1 MSKFCNFSILALLV
15 SCLAN
20 SALGDLSS
28 AEAFSEAI
36 VDEVNAILADK
47 ELGDNKQSVLKEL
60 VLNNVD
66 IQMMGRIAILDQREL
81 FSDEQQAL
89 LVQNVGLVVVDYL
102 VAELTKFDKE
112 RIKIVEVSPVEGSRN
127 YILNTLGRTKS
138 FFRFGRDRARTNY
151 RLTQMEKEWKITA
164 IRINGVDIA
173 QNYRS
178 QINALVQRGDSAE
191 KIVEA
196 SSYWEEPK

>member
-1 MSKFCNFSILALLV
+1 M
-15 SCLAN
+15 
-20 SALGDLSS
+20 